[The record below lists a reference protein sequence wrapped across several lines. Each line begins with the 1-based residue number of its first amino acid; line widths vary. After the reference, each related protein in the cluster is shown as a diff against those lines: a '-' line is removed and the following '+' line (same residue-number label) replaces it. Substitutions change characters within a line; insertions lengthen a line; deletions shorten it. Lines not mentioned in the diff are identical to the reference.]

1 MKTNSK
7 SWKYWQIKLKKKEG
21 VEEKKGNGKE
31 RKNRG

>member
-1 MKTNSK
+1 MKTN
-7 SWKYWQIKLKKKEG
+7 SWKYWQIKLRKKKD